1 MEPLIN
7 CSNGTLDIIT
17 PDDGYH
23 YFFAYYDMRA
33 TGKNGQNP
41 RHLCHRVKF
50 YDRLPTADDV
60 CEIGYLENGAFVKI
74 AETTA
79 WNFQQGAMLQYHPYL
94 DHTVYYNVCEDGKFM
109 TVTHN
114 FVTGE
119 KQYTDRATAC
129 ISPDGKWGLAAN
141 FGRIFAFR
149 PGYGYAGFVDE
160 GADVSAPAND
170 GVFLVNME
178 TGRSELIASYEKIAP
193 MCGLEAGKKVLVNH
207 ITFAPNSDRYV
218 MLFRSFP
225 ELINGK
231 MNWKT
236 SLIAG
241 DRAGNLR
248 VVLPAGMFSHYYWKN
263 EEELLIYCEIEGKK
277 GMYLVNVL
285 TGAWHRYDDP
295 FFDGAGNRDIHCSF
309 SPDGNYIIGDSYR
322 IDGYRQL
329 MAYSLKTD
337 TMRCL
342 VKSYDPQ
349 LPIVDIR
356 CDLHA
361 RFVWDGKY
369 ISFDTVH
376 DHKRQIALLSADALD
391 F

>member
-1 MEPLIN
+1 MEKLIN
-7 CSNGTLDIIT
+7 QTDSEMKIIT

-33 TGKNGQNP
+33 TGETG

-50 YDRLPTADDV
+50 FDRIPTAEDV
-60 CEIGYLENGAFVKI
+60 AEIGYLEDGKFVRI

-94 DHTVYYNVCEDGKFM
+94 ENTVYYNVCENGRFM

-129 ISPDGKWGLAAN
+129 VSPDGKWGLAVN

-160 GADVSAPAND
+160 GAEIAAPADD

-178 TGRSELIASYEKIAP
+178 TGKSELIASYERIAP
-193 MCGLEAGKKVLVNH
+193 MCGLEVGKKVLVNH
-207 ITFAPNSDRYV
+207 ITFSPNSDRYV

-225 ELINGK
+225 EPVNGK
-231 MNWKT
+231 MEWKT
-236 SLIAG
+236 SLITG
-241 DRAGNLR
+241 DRAGNLH
-248 VVLPAGMFSHYYWKN
+248 VVLPAGMFSHYDWKN
-263 EEELLIYCEIEGKK
+263 DEELLIYCAVEGKK
-277 GMYLVNVL
+277 GMYLVNVQ

-295 FFDGAGNRDIHCSF
+295 FFEGKGNRDIHCSL
-309 SPDGNYIIGDSYR
+309 SPDGNYIIGDSYPLN
-322 IDGYRQL
+322 DYRQL
-329 MAYSLKTD
+329 LAYSLKSGE
-337 TMRCL
+337 MRVL
-342 VKSYDPQ
+342 AESYRP
-349 LPIVDIR
+349 VDIRDDFR

-361 RFVWDGKY
+361 RFVWGGKA
-369 ISFDTVH
+369 ITFDTVH
-376 DHKRQIALLSADALD
+376 DHKREIVYLSADCLN